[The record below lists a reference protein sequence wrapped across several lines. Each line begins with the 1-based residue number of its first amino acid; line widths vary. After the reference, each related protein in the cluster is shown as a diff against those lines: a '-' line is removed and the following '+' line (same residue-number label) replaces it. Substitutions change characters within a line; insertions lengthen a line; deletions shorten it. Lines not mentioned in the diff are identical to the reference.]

1 MPDNIWLYGFDGF
14 NGLKTVGFVVA
25 DTDTEAEYKIWQM
38 YYDFGADEYDLDDLL
53 EPYGELVRV
62 QPGTLRRKY
71 LEEGSEQ

>member
-1 MPDNIWLYGFDGF
+1 MKTPKEVRQHSINGIYALIGF
-14 NGLKTVGFVVA
+14 
-25 DTDTEAEYKIWQM
+25 
-38 YYDFGADEYDLDDLL
+38 DEYDLDDLL

>member
-1 MPDNIWLYGFDGF
+1 MLEVKTPKEIRQHSINGIYALIGF
-14 NGLKTVGFVVA
+14 
-25 DTDTEAEYKIWQM
+25 
-38 YYDFGADEYDLDDLL
+38 DEYDLDDLL